1 MSENLDPAAPPAGT
15 HAERTFAHF
24 PEVAIPSRIGHVSLP
39 ARRTEQRSTP
49 GLSLACRGYGGAP
62 VPGAGALWPWPCR
75 RYCGACARC
84 ERAVA
89 REVALHTMRQSAR
102 RAAADTTHG
111 ADAHASTALHA
122 ARFGAEV
129 DELLARL
136 ARRRDAEAIGMLD
149 ARLQPLARAYSARL
163 GLSGEQSEE
172 ATHAALSTIALAL
185 SARLLLGGALSASG
199 NRPEQLRRSRPLHD
213 AFLLTYD
220 WPGWVARIVWNEHAT
235 IARRQ
240 LTPVVD
246 ASCLLIPMD
255 DPTFTIIVARASA
268 APGVACHDRQRALAV
283 DIEPE
288 DARRKATL
296 ARGRRSGGSATLRDM
311 ESACVIAT
319 FSTPRRRERMAEI
332 LACPD
337 RGERTRVLVVPDDPR
352 RRGRRVDDAGTLVP
366 IVEIYENDVCSRAQ
380 IALGNGRWPALLVRP
395 RRDARAQLD
404 ELPPEHQV
412 RNAPRAQA
420 RLTPS
425 LEKVIAFV
433 AELPFR
439 ASRPSNRRRVATD
452 LLALCP
458 EVQRL
463 PNRCLRAHPSGA
475 RLAAEITLACAEL
488 SHIPEL
494 DTRARIALHIHG
506 AATTG
511 TMNNVSQVRSQL
523 TRLVQTAG
531 FGPDP
536 SDDDPEDPE
545 LIYGWAWLLDRVW

>member
-1 MSENLDPAAPPAGT
+1 MSERLHPEAP
-15 HAERTFAHF
+15 RTGRRVAHL
-24 PEVAIPSRIGHVSLP
+24 PEVTIPATIDHVSLP
-39 ARRTEQRSTP
+39 ARRTERRSTP
-49 GLSLACRGYGGAP
+49 GSSLALRGCGGAR
-62 VPGAGALWPWPCR
+62 VPAAGAVWPWPCR

-84 ERAVA
+84 EHAAA
-89 REVALHTMRQSAR
+89 REVALQTLRQSAR
-102 RAAADTTHG
+102 RAGADTTLR
-111 ADAHASTALHA
+111 ADARALTALHA
-122 ARFGAEV
+122 ARSGAEV

-136 ARRRDAEAIGMLD
+136 ARRRDAEAVGMLD
-149 ARLQPLARAYSARL
+149 ARLQPLARADSARL
-163 GLSGEQSEE
+163 GLSSEQSEE
-172 ATHAALSTIALAL
+172 ATHAALSTILLAL
-185 SARLLLGGALSASG
+185 RARLLLSAALSQSG
-199 NRPEQLRRSRPLHD
+199 NPSEGLWRVRQLHD

-240 LTPVVD
+240 LAPVVN
-246 ASCLLIPMD
+246 ASCLLIPVD

-268 APGVACHDRQRALAV
+268 APGVASRDRQRALAV

-288 DARRKATL
+288 DVRRKATL
-296 ARGRRSGGSATLRDM
+296 ARGRQSGGSARLRDI
-311 ESACVIAT
+311 EGARVIAT
-319 FSTPRRRERMAEI
+319 FSTPRRPERMAEI
-332 LACPD
+332 LACPG

-458 EVQRL
+458 EVQEL
-463 PNRCLRAHPSGA
+463 PTRCLRAHPGGPQ
-475 RLAAEITLACAEL
+475 LAAEITLACAEL

-494 DTRARIALHIHG
+494 GTRARIALHIHG

-531 FGPDP
+531 FGPDS